1 MQREVDIFIFKPNH
15 LNHDGLTGEM
25 LPNVILQ
32 VH

>member
-1 MQREVDIFIFKPNH
+1 MQREVNIFIFKLNH
-15 LNHDGLTGEM
+15 LNHDGLTDEM